1 MTQGLQ
7 KKYDFEAFKQ
17 TFHSIARSSLFL
29 SFNAFSVILIFCLS
43 RKVVGKFYYSLCAYT
58 PAFLG
63 SLMAIHIERPS
74 RRSALAVYVTNL
86 ATETLFRIFV
96 ARGYFKPIPKGE
108 VLLFTISISILLYLI
123 KKNGYGNDPVSS
135 ALKFIVG
142 REEAKKRLCKSP
154 ITSIT
159 PTTTNNGLVENG
171 NHNGLIQNKNHNELI
186 QNKNHNEL
194 IQNRKHNEL
203 IQNRNHNELI
213 KNGSSNNSTS
223 ISKLYSKTTTKS
235 TSKYFLLNLYEKL
248 NSTFPKHTSCTHNG
262 KSCPIYIF
270 HAFVRPFFIGW
281 FVKSLIQTF
290 SKPKLFFNRPSLLQT
305 NLLKRRHVYFGLFLG
320 AFTSIYKGVNCAL
333 RWACNESHDWHG
345 FVGGLFAGPAM
356 FFSPSSSIT
365 LYLMWKCIE
374 VRIELNEIL
383 S

>member
-43 RKVVGKFYYSLCAYT
+43 RKIVGKFYYSLCAYT

-74 RRSALAVYVTNL
+74 RRPALAVYVTNL

-96 ARGYFKPIPKGE
+96 ARGYFKPIPRGE

-123 KKNGYGNDPVSS
+123 KKKGYGNDPVSS

-159 PTTTNNGLVENG
+159 PTTTNNGLAE
-171 NHNGLIQNKNHNELI
+171 
-186 QNKNHNEL
+186 
-194 IQNRKHNEL
+194 
-203 IQNRNHNELI
+203 NRNHNELT
-213 KNGSSNNSTS
+213 KNGSSTNGTS
-223 ISKLYSKTTTKS
+223 ISLLYSKTTSKS
-235 TSKYFLLNLYEKL
+235 TSKFFLLNLYEKL
-248 NSTFPKHTSCTHNG
+248 NLTLPKHTSCSHNG
-262 KSCPIYIF
+262 KSCPIYILN
-270 HAFVRPFFIGW
+270 AFVRPFFIGW
-281 FVKSLIQTF
+281 LVKSLIQTF
-290 SKPKLFFNRPSLLQT
+290 SKPKKFFNRPSLLQT

-374 VRIELNEIL
+374 VSELNEQIL
-383 S
+383 F